1 MSGVGLGKERGWGG
15 EGQDEESEGNNGQ
28 KYSNRR
34 IHIHFPLLFFAITV
48 FGPILG
54 GFLAGVVMVACFPDD
69 DVQQEEG
76 VL

>member
-1 MSGVGLGKERGWGG
+1 MVKDSKQNSYSW
-15 EGQDEESEGNNGQ
+15 
-28 KYSNRR
+28 KYS
-34 IHIHFPLLFFAITV
+34 PLFFTNTV

-69 DVQQEEG
+69 DVPQEEG

>member
-1 MSGVGLGKERGWGG
+1 MNSRKFI
-15 EGQDEESEGNNGQ
+15 
-28 KYSNRR
+28 
-34 IHIHFPLLFFAITV
+34 IHMRLSLFHFITTV

-54 GFLAGVVMVACFPDD
+54 GFLAGVVMVASFPDD